1 MARLTTAIICAAY
14 GISPTGLYQW
24 RKKTGLRIEEF
35 SDPCY
40 VAARLLAVAKKNS
53 PRLQCLASKKFQ
65 LETAFRLAVRGIE
78 ISPKK

>member
-1 MARLTTAIICAAY
+1 MARLTIPIICSAY
-14 GISPTGLYQW
+14 GISSAGLRQW

-40 VAARLLAVAKKNS
+40 VAARLLAVAKNNS
-53 PRLQCLASKKFQ
+53 PRLQCLTSKKFQ

-78 ISPKK
+78 ISPQK